1 MLFLSLFIG
10 CGPTFLFHCILIVS
24 QILVRPFFLSLPLCV
39 TKFSQNRLQFFP
51 FLLESRLQEAGYFH
65 AISQSLKFTV
75 QLLQIPEKVVIS
87 QIMQQIAELDPDMI
101 LLYTSTEIMKSLV
114 QEVK

>member
-1 MLFLSLFIG
+1 MWSYLPFSLYS
-10 CGPTFLFHCILIVS
+10 HS
-24 QILVRPFFLSLPLCV
+24 V
-39 TKFSQNRLQFFP
+39 TDSRAAFFP
-51 FLLESRLQEAGYFH
+51 FPSSLRHQIFTKSFAIFSFLVEFRLHEAGYFH

-101 LLYTSTEIMKSLV
+101 LLYTSTEIIKSLV